1 MNNLN
6 TKTMK
11 RSLYY
16 ATSFLMLTLFLLNC
30 KSNDKKVDTTNDITE
45 STTAQLNEEQRKMN
59 AEYKEFKT
67 YALAEIE
74 ENDEN
79 IEKLQAKIDEPG
91 KTLDEARKRRITDL
105 KEQNTELRNRLN
117 NYALNTSDW
126 QSFKTNFNKD
136 LKSVGDSF
144 RDLFSAN

>member
-16 ATSFLMLTLFLLNC
+16 VTSFLMLTLFLLNC
-30 KSNDKKVDTTNDITE
+30 KSNDKKVDNTNDITE
-45 STTAQLNEEQRKMN
+45 STTAQLNEEQQKLN
-59 AEYKEFKT
+59 AEYKAFKT

-117 NYALNTSDW
+117 NYVLNTSDW

-136 LKSVGDSF
+136 LKGVGDSF

>member
-1 MNNLN
+1 
-6 TKTMK
+6 MK

-16 ATSFLMLTLFLLNC
+16 TTSFLMLTLFLLNC
-30 KSNDKKVDTTNDITE
+30 KSNDKKVDDTNNITE
-45 STTAQLNEEQRKMN
+45 STTAQLNEEQQKLN
-59 AEYKEFKT
+59 AEYKAFKT

-117 NYALNTSDW
+117 NYNLNTSDW